1 MILNEFDYPLPKELI
16 AQEPAKRREESRLM
30 VLHKNNAIEH
40 LIFKDIIKFLNPGDV
55 LVLNETKVSRAKL
68 VGKKAT
74 GGKVELIVEKK
85 LSDFLCKCRIRATK
99 PKIGNLLVFNSVE
112 AKIVD
117 KKDDIF
123 FVLFDRDVNN
133 ILEKK
138 AMLPTPPYIK
148 KPIKD
153 FSRYQT
159 VFAKKEG
166 SLAAPTASLHFS
178 RDLLEKI
185 ARKGVSIAKI
195 CLHISFGTFLKV
207 RAEQIVERKL
217 HSEYFEISKEAAEI
231 INKRKGRLF
240 AVGTTVVRALESAA
254 DKQGKIKAMKKRT
267 ELFIMPGYKFKS
279 SIDALITNFHLP
291 KSSLLMLV
299 CAFAGKERI
308 MRTYREAI
316 EKKYRFFSF
325 GDAMLV
331 FR

>member
-1 MILNEFDYPLPKELI
+1 MALDEFDYPLPKELI

-40 LIFKDIIKFLNPGDV
+40 LTFKDIIRFLSPGDV
-55 LVLNETKVSRAKL
+55 LVLNETKVLKAKL
-68 VGKKAT
+68 VGRKET
-74 GGKVELIVEKK
+74 GGKVELIVEEK
-85 LSDFLCKCRIRATK
+85 LSDFICKCRIRATK
-99 PKIGNLLVFNSVE
+99 PKIGNLLVFDGAE
-112 AKIVD
+112 GKIIDKREDVFLVRFSGDVD
-117 KKDDIF
+117 KLLK
-123 FVLFDRDVNN
+123 
-133 ILEKK
+133 EK
-138 AMLPTPPYIK
+138 AVLPTPPYIK

-153 FSRYQT
+153 YSRYQT

-166 SLAAPTASLHFS
+166 SLAAPTAALHFS

-185 ARKGVSIAKI
+185 TKKGVSIAKI

-207 RAEQIVERKL
+207 RAEQIAEKRL
-217 HSEYFEISKEAAEI
+217 HSEYFEISKEAAEL
-231 INKRKGRLF
+231 INSRKGRLF

-254 DKQGKIKAMKKRT
+254 YKRGKIRAVKKST
-267 ELFIMPGYKFKS
+267 ELFIMPGYEFKS
-279 SIDALITNFHLP
+279 GIDALITNFHLP

-308 MRTYREAI
+308 LRAYKEAI
-316 EKKYRFFSF
+316 KRKYRFFSF

>member
-1 MILNEFDYPLPKELI
+1 MELNDFDYELPKELI

-30 VLHKNNAIEH
+30 VLHRNNEIEH
-40 LIFKDIIKFLNPGDV
+40 LTFKDIIKFLSPGDV
-55 LVLNETKVSRAKL
+55 LVLNETKVLRAKL
-68 VGKKAT
+68 VGKKET

-85 LSDFLCKCRIRATK
+85 LDDFLCQCRIKASK
-99 PKIGNLLVFNSVE
+99 PRIGNVLQFGGVK
-112 AKIVD
+112 ARIVD
-117 KKDDIF
+117 KREDLF
-123 FVLFDRDVNN
+123 FVRFDEEINY
-133 ILEKK
+133 ILDKM
-138 AMLPTPPYIK
+138 AVLPTPPYIK
-148 KPIKD
+148 KPVNYN
-153 FSRYQT
+153 RYQT

-166 SLAAPTASLHFS
+166 SLAAPTAALHFS
-178 RDLLEKI
+178 EELLKKI
-185 ARKGVSIAKI
+185 ENKGIRIAKI

-207 RAEQIVERKL
+207 RAEQIEKKKL

-231 INKRKGRLF
+231 INNRKGRLF

-254 DKQGKIKAMKKRT
+254 DKQGEIKAVKKST

-279 SIDALITNFHLP
+279 GIDALITNFHLP

-308 MRTYREAI
+308 MEAYREAI
-316 EKKYRFFSF
+316 KRRYRFFSF